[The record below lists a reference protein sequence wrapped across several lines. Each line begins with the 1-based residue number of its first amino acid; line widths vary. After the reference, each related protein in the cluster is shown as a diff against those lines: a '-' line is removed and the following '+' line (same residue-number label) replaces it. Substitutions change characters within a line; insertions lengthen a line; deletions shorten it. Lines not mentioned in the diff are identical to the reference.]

1 MNGKYLLIYILSAI
15 LIFFIWYRGFEIP
28 KRMEMVLEYKMETLP
43 PDTLISF
50 HSDTTYLEREITAMS
65 IPMDSLY
72 PYEYEYEVDYLMIE
86 PVEVDT
92 IVQFRPD
99 TVIHYPPPR
108 IEHYPIYVNQPPKG
122 IMGYMN
128 EILTLVIG
136 IINIIT
142 FGYQMKDRKKPKEE

>member
-1 MNGKYLLIYILSAI
+1 MNGRYLLIYILSAI

-28 KRMEMVLEYKMETLP
+28 KRVERVLEYKMETLP

-50 HSDTTYLEREITAMS
+50 HSDTTYLEREIMAV
-65 IPMDSLY
+65 IVEMDSLPHY
-72 PYEYEYEVDYLMIE
+72 DVDYLMME
-86 PVEVDT
+86 PIKLDT
-92 IVQFRPD
+92 IVQLRTD

>member
-1 MNGKYLLIYILSAI
+1 MNGRYLLIYILSAI

-28 KRMEMVLEYKMETLP
+28 KRMEMVSEYKMETLP

-50 HSDTTYLEREITAMS
+50 HSDTTYLEREIMAV
-65 IPMDSLY
+65 IVEMDSLPHY
-72 PYEYEYEVDYLMIE
+72 DVDYLMME
-86 PVEVDT
+86 PIEVDT
-92 IVQFRPD
+92 IVQLRTD

-142 FGYQMKDRKKPKEE
+142 FGYQIKDRKKPKEE

>member
-1 MNGKYLLIYILSAI
+1 MNGRYLLIYILSAI

-28 KRMEMVLEYKMETLP
+28 KRVERVLEYKMEME

-50 HSDTTYLEREITAMS
+50 HSDTTYLEREIMAV
-65 IPMDSLY
+65 IVEMDSLPHY
-72 PYEYEYEVDYLMIE
+72 DVDYLMME
-86 PVEVDT
+86 PIKLDT
-92 IVQFRPD
+92 IVQLRTD

>member
-1 MNGKYLLIYILSAI
+1 MNGRYLLIYILSAI

-28 KRMEMVLEYKMETLP
+28 KRMEMVSEYKMETLP

-50 HSDTTYLEREITAMS
+50 HSDTTYLEREIMAV
-65 IPMDSLY
+65 IVEMDSLPHY
-72 PYEYEYEVDYLMIE
+72 DVDYLMME
-86 PVEVDT
+86 PIKLDT
-92 IVQFRPD
+92 IVQFRQD

>member
-1 MNGKYLLIYILSAI
+1 MNGRYLLIYILSAI

-28 KRMEMVLEYKMETLP
+28 KRMEMVSEYKMETLP

-50 HSDTTYLEREITAMS
+50 HSDTTYLEREIMAL
-65 IPMDSLY
+65 IVEIDSLPHY
-72 PYEYEYEVDYLMIE
+72 DVDYLMIE

-92 IVQFRPD
+92 IVQLRTD

>member
-28 KRMEMVLEYKMETLP
+28 KRVERVLEYKMEME

-50 HSDTTYLEREITAMS
+50 HSDTTYLERQIMAMS

>member
-1 MNGKYLLIYILSAI
+1 
-15 LIFFIWYRGFEIP
+15 
-28 KRMEMVLEYKMETLP
+28 MEMVSEYKMETLP

-50 HSDTTYLEREITAMS
+50 HSDTTYLEREIMAV
-65 IPMDSLY
+65 IVEMDSLPHY
-72 PYEYEYEVDYLMIE
+72 DVDYLMME
-86 PVEVDT
+86 PIKLDT
-92 IVQFRPD
+92 IVQLRTD

>member
-1 MNGKYLLIYILSAI
+1 MNGRYLLIYILSAI

-28 KRMEMVLEYKMETLP
+28 KRVERVLEYKMEME

-50 HSDTTYLEREITAMS
+50 HSDTTYLEREIMAL
-65 IPMDSLY
+65 IVEMDSLPHY
-72 PYEYEYEVDYLMIE
+72 DVDYLMIE

-92 IVQFRPD
+92 IVQLRTD

>member
-1 MNGKYLLIYILSAI
+1 MNGRYLLIYILSAI

-28 KRMEMVLEYKMETLP
+28 KRMEMVSEYKMETLP

-50 HSDTTYLEREITAMS
+50 HSDTTYLEREIMAV
-65 IPMDSLY
+65 IVEMDSLPHY
-72 PYEYEYEVDYLMIE
+72 DVDYLMME
-86 PVEVDT
+86 PIKLDT
-92 IVQFRPD
+92 IVQLRTD